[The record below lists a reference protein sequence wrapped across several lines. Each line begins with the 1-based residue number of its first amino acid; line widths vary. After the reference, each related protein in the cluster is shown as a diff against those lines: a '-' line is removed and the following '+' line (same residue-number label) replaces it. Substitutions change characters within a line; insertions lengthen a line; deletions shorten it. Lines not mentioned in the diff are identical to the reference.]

1 MSKKLDPKVA
11 EKVMLKAGLTPLEPY
26 KNVDSKWKC
35 KHKTCGRIVY
45 PTYSN
50 VKYGFGPCRKCGI
63 KSGAKKRTIQSKK
76 AINLMIQNNLEP
88 VQPYKSAKKRWKCV
102 CKICGKTV
110 YPTYNK
116 IQQGRGGCRS
126 CGIEIRVEKS
136 RTPETFAVKQMLEAK
151 LRPIEAYRSAN
162 KIWKCECL
170 RCGRIVTP
178 TYSGIQQGRGG
189 CKHCG
194 GNFLDPKD
202 AKKLMVASGYK
213 PLLAFKNVHANWK
226 SIHLPCGNTVYP
238 QYSQIQ
244 QGFGGCRHCAKW
256 GYQYDKESYIYLI
269 THPQLESHK
278 IGIANTS
285 KLKKNDRLHRHQK
298 GGWLVFKTWY
308 FEEGRTVEKIE
319 KEVFRI
325 LRSEMRIKQHLSRSE
340 MRYAGETETISAD
353 SITLLELEKIIKKVI
368 KGYKQ

>member
-1 MSKKLDPKVA
+1 
-11 EKVMLKAGLTPLEPY
+11 
-26 KNVDSKWKC
+26 
-35 KHKTCGRIVY
+35 
-45 PTYSN
+45 
-50 VKYGFGPCRKCGI
+50 
-63 KSGAKKRTIQSKK
+63 
-76 AINLMIQNNLEP
+76 
-88 VQPYKSAKKRWKCV
+88 
-102 CKICGKTV
+102 
-110 YPTYNK
+110 
-116 IQQGRGGCRS
+116 
-126 CGIEIRVEKS
+126 
-136 RTPETFAVKQMLEAK
+136 
-151 LRPIEAYRSAN
+151 
-162 KIWKCECL
+162 
-170 RCGRIVTP
+170 
-178 TYSGIQQGRGG
+178 
-189 CKHCG
+189 
-194 GNFLDPKD
+194 
-202 AKKLMVASGYK
+202 MVASGYK
-213 PLLAFKNVHANWK
+213 PLLAFENVHANWK

-368 KGYKQ
+368 RSGKIKS